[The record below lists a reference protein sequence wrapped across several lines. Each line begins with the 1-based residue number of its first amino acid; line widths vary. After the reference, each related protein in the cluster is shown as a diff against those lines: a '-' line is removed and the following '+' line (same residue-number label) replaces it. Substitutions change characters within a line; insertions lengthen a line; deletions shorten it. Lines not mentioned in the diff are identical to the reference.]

1 MQMQTATISS
11 KFQIVVPKKI
21 REQLHIQPG
30 QQFIFIT
37 KGDCLE
43 LVPKRNIKDLQGIL
57 SGANTK
63 NVRDRNDRK

>member
-1 MQMQTATISS
+1 MNIATISS

-21 REQLHIQPG
+21 REQMHLKPG

-43 LVPKRNIKDLQGIL
+43 LVPKKSLKDIRGIL
-57 SGANTK
+57 KGVNTD
-63 NVRDRNDRK
+63 NFRDRDE